1 MMITKWDSGENS
13 EKEKTLKEAR
23 KIRNS
28 ATSNNGSI
36 KSFSV
41 SKLGV
46 MEVRVEKFQISFADT
61 AKATAVFDPNRVCVH
76 FTFYCVECTHF
87 AWSVHTYVDAWII
100 CTAVQS

>member
-13 EKEKTLKEAR
+13 EKEKTQKEAR

-36 KSFSV
+36 QSFSV

-46 MEVRVEKFQISFADT
+46 KEVRVEKFQISFVDS
-61 AKATAVFDPNRVCVH
+61 AKATARFW
-76 FTFYCVECTHF
+76 T
-87 AWSVHTYVDAWII
+87 
-100 CTAVQS
+100 Q